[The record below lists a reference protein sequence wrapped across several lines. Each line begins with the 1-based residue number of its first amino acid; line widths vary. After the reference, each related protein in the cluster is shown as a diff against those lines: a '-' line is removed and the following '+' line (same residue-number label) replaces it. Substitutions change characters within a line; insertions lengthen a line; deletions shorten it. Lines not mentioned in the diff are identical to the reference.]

1 MNQLILEDIVRRAL
15 IEDIQNG
22 DITSEAIFP
31 ENFAVTGAF
40 IAEEPGVIAG
50 FAVVAE
56 IFRQLDPA
64 VKCACLIPDGNM
76 VSPGAKII
84 QITGPVKPVLAGER
98 VALNFIRRLSGIA
111 SQTARMVLLITGT
124 RAKITDTRKTTPG
137 LRMLEKY
144 AVRQGGG
151 LNHRFNLADAVLI
164 KDNHIAA
171 CGSITEAVK
180 RARKYVSH
188 TMTIEVEAEN
198 EAQVLEAVKAG
209 ADIILLDN
217 MPPPEM
223 ARMVQLIRS
232 HDSGNRNRKVIIE
245 ASGNI
250 DESNVHDVAV
260 TGVDIISS
268 GAITHSVKAMDIT
281 LRIETISDDGQ

>member
-1 MNQLILEDIVRRAL
+1 MNQLILEDIIRRAL

-31 ENFAVTGAF
+31 ENFAVAGAF
-40 IAEEPGVIAG
+40 SAEEPGVIAG
-50 FAVVAE
+50 FPVVAE
-56 IFRQLDPA
+56 IYRQLDPA
-64 VKCACLIPDGNM
+64 VKCTGLIADGSM
-76 VSPGAKII
+76 VNPGAKII
-84 QITGPVKPVLAGER
+84 QITGPIKPILAGER

-111 SQTARMVLLITGT
+111 SQTARMVLLVTGT
-124 RAKITDTRKTTPG
+124 RAKIVDTRKTTPG

-171 CGSITEAVK
+171 CGSIIEAVK
-180 RARKYVSH
+180 RVRNYISH

-198 EAQVLEAVKAG
+198 EAQVLEALKAG

-217 MPPPEM
+217 MPPREM
-223 ARMVQLIRS
+223 ARMVKLI
-232 HDSGNRNRKVIIE
+232 HAHHGNRKVIIE

-250 DESNVHDVAV
+250 DESNVHDVAM

-281 LRIETISDDGQ
+281 MEIETINDGK